1 MGKITIKVLERY
13 IVCCIFILHSVQ
25 CLANEKDAI
34 ATVKSF
40 AQILSEYNISKDLGV
55 CGPKFEQIFDGN
67 VKCRVEDDLMQWMV
81 EKNPMLP
88 QSDGTYILDTYLNEI
103 TKNIDDGISIS
114 IENIVYDASA
124 KNNVIGG
131 TADCVKYDVCVRN
144 GYSINA
150 RYSNLA
156 FVRNGHITGIYQY
169 LGARNY
175 DRAIKMLLPTVNS
188 LDEIYGHQRIDLLKA
203 KDAFQI
209 FRNIAANSYG
219 AIATESMGFV
229 VAMELAGI
237 GGGELCKEA
246 FKRDLANYFCMHTT
260 CPKIEKVSKG
270 DWQITG
276 LQNYGS
282 FTGSGENTENMK
294 FYKNHPYLNG
304 KGSTYF
310 HFISPFY
317 RSMGITEVP
326 FVVKKGKLFG
336 FMSQKG
342 EQTTPCQYSF
352 AYPFDQR
359 YKIAIVQNTNGK
371 WGGIDTQGNTV
382 IPFEYD
388 VANDVFV
395 NGKNAV
401 IKDRCLVFIDTKG
414 NKLRQLS
421 GYIYLI
427 PKLAENQIIAYNA
440 IDKQYDAFDFNG
452 NLICKDCFPEEYT
465 KIGQRPDIKSWP
477 KNKYIYLWYYYFRF
491 NGHNYDVQDDVNN
504 ADEVLKLRIDRRYEK
519 KKQ

>member
-1 MGKITIKVLERY
+1 MNAKFYNVVFIVLFSFSS
-13 IVCCIFILHSVQ
+13 ISSHADNLQ
-25 CLANEKDAI
+25 AI
-34 ATVKSF
+34 AALKQFSE
-40 AQILSEYNISKDLGV
+40 ILSDYNVSRDLGE
-55 CGPKFEQIFDGN
+55 CGPKFEQIFGGN
-67 VKCRVEDDLMQWMV
+67 IKCRVEDDLMRWMV

-114 IENIVYDASA
+114 IENIAYDASA

-131 TADCVKYDVCVRN
+131 TADCVKYDVCIRS
-144 GYSINA
+144 GYSINT

-169 LGARNY
+169 SGARNY
-175 DRAIKMLLPTVNS
+175 DRAVKMLLPGVKS
-188 LDEIYGHQRIDLLKA
+188 MDEIYAHQRVDLLKA

-209 FRNIAANSYG
+209 FRSIAANSYG
-219 AIATESMGFV
+219 AIATESMSFV

-246 FKRDLANYFCMHTT
+246 LRRDLANYFCMHTT

-270 DWQITG
+270 YWQITG
-276 LQNYGS
+276 LQNYGI

-294 FYKNHPYLNG
+294 FYKNHPYING

-317 RSMGITEVP
+317 RSMGITEIP

-342 EQTTPCQYSF
+342 EQTIPCQYSF

-359 YKIAIVQNTNGK
+359 YKIAIVQKTNGK

-401 IKDRCLVFIDTKG
+401 IKDRSLVFIDTKG

-465 KIGQRPDIKSWP
+465 KVGHVNIKSWP
-477 KNKYIYLWYYYFRF
+477 KNKYIYLWYYNFRF

-504 ADEVLKLRIDRRYEK
+504 TDEVLKLRIDRRYEE

>member
-1 MGKITIKVLERY
+1 MNAKFYNVVFIVLFSFSS
-13 IVCCIFILHSVQ
+13 ISSHADNLQ
-25 CLANEKDAI
+25 AI
-34 ATVKSF
+34 AALKQFSE
-40 AQILSEYNISKDLGV
+40 ILSDYNVSRDLGE
-55 CGPKFEQIFDGN
+55 CGPKFEQIFGGN
-67 VKCRVEDDLMQWMV
+67 IKCRVEDDLMRWMV

-114 IENIVYDASA
+114 IENIAYDASA

-131 TADCVKYDVCVRN
+131 TADCVKYDVCIRS
-144 GYSINA
+144 GYSINT

-169 LGARNY
+169 SGARNY
-175 DRAIKMLLPTVNS
+175 DRAVKMLLPGVKS
-188 LDEIYGHQRIDLLKA
+188 MDEIYAHQRVDLLKA

-209 FRNIAANSYG
+209 FRSIAANSYG
-219 AIATESMGFV
+219 AIATESMSFV

-246 FKRDLANYFCMHTT
+246 LRRDLANYFCMHTT

-270 DWQITG
+270 YWQITA
-276 LQNYGS
+276 LQNYGN

-294 FYKNHPYLNG
+294 FYKNHPYING

-317 RSMGITEVP
+317 RSMGITEIP

-342 EQTTPCQYSF
+342 EQTIPCQYSF

-359 YKIAIVQNTNGK
+359 YKIAIVQKTNGK

-401 IKDRCLVFIDTKG
+401 IKDRSLVFIDTKG

-465 KIGQRPDIKSWP
+465 KVGHVNIKSWP
-477 KNKYIYLWYYYFRF
+477 KNKYIYLWYYNFRF

-504 ADEVLKLRIDRRYEK
+504 TDEVLKLRIDRRYEE

>member
-1 MGKITIKVLERY
+1 MNAKFYNVVFIVLFSFSS
-13 IVCCIFILHSVQ
+13 ISSHADNLQ
-25 CLANEKDAI
+25 AI
-34 ATVKSF
+34 AALKQFSE
-40 AQILSEYNISKDLGV
+40 ILSDYNVSRDLGE
-55 CGPKFEQIFDGN
+55 CGPKFEQIFGGN
-67 VKCRVEDDLMQWMV
+67 IKCRVEDDLMRWMV

-114 IENIVYDASA
+114 IENIAYDASA

-131 TADCVKYDVCVRN
+131 TADCVKYDVCIRS
-144 GYSINA
+144 GYSINT

-169 LGARNY
+169 SGARNY
-175 DRAIKMLLPTVNS
+175 DRAVKMLLPGVKS
-188 LDEIYGHQRIDLLKA
+188 MDEIYAHQRVDLLKA

-209 FRNIAANSYG
+209 FRGIAANSYG
-219 AIATESMGFV
+219 AIATESMSFV

-246 FKRDLANYFCMHTT
+246 LRRDLANYFCMHTT

-270 DWQITG
+270 YWQITG
-276 LQNYGS
+276 LQNYGN
-282 FTGSGENTENMK
+282 FTGSGENTENIK
-294 FYKNHPYLNG
+294 FYKNHPYING

-359 YKIAIVQNTNGK
+359 YKIAIVQKTNGK

-401 IKDRCLVFIDTKG
+401 IKDRSLVFIDTKG

-465 KIGQRPDIKSWP
+465 KVGHVNIESWP
-477 KNKYIYLWYYYFRF
+477 KNKYKYLWYYNFRF

-504 ADEVLKLRIDRRYEK
+504 TDEVLKLRIDRRYEE

>member
-1 MGKITIKVLERY
+1 MNAKFYNVVFIVLFSFSS
-13 IVCCIFILHSVQ
+13 ISSHADNLQ
-25 CLANEKDAI
+25 AI
-34 ATVKSF
+34 AALKQFSE
-40 AQILSEYNISKDLGV
+40 ILSDYNVSRDLGE
-55 CGPKFEQIFDGN
+55 CGPKFEQIFGGN
-67 VKCRVEDDLMQWMV
+67 IKCRVEDDLMRWMV

-88 QSDGTYILDTYLNEI
+88 QSDGTYILETYLNEI

-114 IENIVYDASA
+114 IENIAYDASA

-131 TADCVKYDVCVRN
+131 TADCVKYDVCIRS
-144 GYSINA
+144 GYSINT

-169 LGARNY
+169 SGARNY
-175 DRAIKMLLPTVNS
+175 DRAVKMLLPGVNNM
-188 LDEIYGHQRIDLLKA
+188 DDIYGHQSINLAKA

-209 FRNIAANSYG
+209 FRSVAADSYG
-219 AIATESMGFV
+219 AIAKESMSFV

-237 GGGELCKEA
+237 GCDGLCKKA
-246 FKRDLANYFCMHTT
+246 LKRDLSNYFCMHTT
-260 CPKIEKVSKG
+260 CPKIEKLHKG
-270 DWQITG
+270 EWQITG
-276 LQNYGS
+276 LQNYGN
-282 FTGSGENTENMK
+282 FIGYGETTENFK
-294 FYKNHPYLNG
+294 FYKNHPYING
-304 KGSTYF
+304 KGSAYF
-310 HFISPFY
+310 HFIFSFY
-317 RSMGITEVP
+317 RSMAATEVP

-342 EQTTPCQYSF
+342 EQTIPCQYSF

-359 YKIAIVQNTNGK
+359 YKIAIVQKTNGK
-371 WGGIDTQGNTV
+371 WGGIDTQGNTI

-401 IKDRCLVFIDTKG
+401 IKDRSLVFIDTKG

-465 KIGQRPDIKSWP
+465 KVGHVNIKSWP
-477 KNKYIYLWYYYFRF
+477 KNKYEYLWYYNFRF
-491 NGHNYDVQDDVNN
+491 NGHNYDVLDDVNN
-504 ADEVLKLRIDRRYEK
+504 TDEVLKLRIDRRYEE

>member
-1 MGKITIKVLERY
+1 MNAKFYNVVFIVLFSFSS
-13 IVCCIFILHSVQ
+13 ISSHADNLQ
-25 CLANEKDAI
+25 AI
-34 ATVKSF
+34 AALKQFSE
-40 AQILSEYNISKDLGV
+40 ILSDYNVSRDLGE
-55 CGPKFEQIFDGN
+55 CGPKFEQIFGGN
-67 VKCRVEDDLMQWMV
+67 IKCRVEDDLMRWMV

-88 QSDGTYILDTYLNEI
+88 QSDGTYILETYLNEI

-114 IENIVYDASA
+114 IENIAYDASA

-131 TADCVKYDVCVRN
+131 TADCVKYNVCIRN
-144 GYSINA
+144 GYSINT

-169 LGARNY
+169 SGARNY
-175 DRAIKMLLPTVNS
+175 DRAVKMLLPGVKS
-188 LDEIYGHQRIDLLKA
+188 MDEIYAHQRVDLLKA

-209 FRNIAANSYG
+209 FRSIAANSYG
-219 AIATESMGFV
+219 AIATESMSFV

-246 FKRDLANYFCMHTT
+246 LRRDLANYFCMHTT

-270 DWQITG
+270 YWQITG
-276 LQNYGS
+276 LQNYGN

-294 FYKNHPYLNG
+294 FYKNHPYING

-317 RSMGITEVP
+317 RSMGITEIP

-342 EQTTPCQYSF
+342 EQTIPCQYSF

-359 YKIAIVQNTNGK
+359 YKIAIVQKTNGK

-401 IKDRCLVFIDTKG
+401 IKDRSLVFIDTKG

-465 KIGQRPDIKSWP
+465 KVGHVNIKSWP
-477 KNKYIYLWYYYFRF
+477 KNKYIYLWYYNFRF

-504 ADEVLKLRIDRRYEK
+504 TDEVLKLRIDRRYEE

>member
-1 MGKITIKVLERY
+1 MNAKFYNVVFIVLFSFSS
-13 IVCCIFILHSVQ
+13 ISSHADNLQ
-25 CLANEKDAI
+25 AI
-34 ATVKSF
+34 AALKQFSE
-40 AQILSEYNISKDLGV
+40 ILSDYNVSRDLGE
-55 CGPKFEQIFDGN
+55 CGPKFEQIFGGN
-67 VKCRVEDDLMQWMV
+67 IKCRVEDDLMRWMV

-114 IENIVYDASA
+114 IENIAYDASA

-131 TADCVKYDVCVRN
+131 TADCVKYDVCIRS
-144 GYSINA
+144 GYSINT

-169 LGARNY
+169 SGARNY
-175 DRAIKMLLPTVNS
+175 DRAVKMLLPGVKS
-188 LDEIYGHQRIDLLKA
+188 MDEIYAHQRVDLLKA

-209 FRNIAANSYG
+209 FRSIAANSYG
-219 AIATESMGFV
+219 AIATESMSFV

-246 FKRDLANYFCMHTT
+246 LRRDLANYFCMHTT

-270 DWQITG
+270 YWQITG
-276 LQNYGS
+276 LQNYGNY
-282 FTGSGENTENMK
+282 TGSGENTENMK
-294 FYKNHPYLNG
+294 FYKNHPYING

-317 RSMGITEVP
+317 RSMGITEIP

-342 EQTTPCQYSF
+342 EQTIPCQYSF

-359 YKIAIVQNTNGK
+359 YKIAIVQKTNGK

-401 IKDRCLVFIDTKG
+401 IKDRSLVFIDTKG

-465 KIGQRPDIKSWP
+465 KVGHVNIKSWP
-477 KNKYIYLWYYYFRF
+477 KNKYIYLWYYNFRF

-504 ADEVLKLRIDRRYEK
+504 TDEVLKLRIDRRYEE

>member
-1 MGKITIKVLERY
+1 MNAKFYNVVFIVLFSFSS
-13 IVCCIFILHSVQ
+13 ISSHADNLQ
-25 CLANEKDAI
+25 AI
-34 ATVKSF
+34 AALKQFSE
-40 AQILSEYNISKDLGV
+40 ILSDYNVSRDLGE
-55 CGPKFEQIFDGN
+55 CGPKFEQIFGGN
-67 VKCRVEDDLMQWMV
+67 IKCRVEDDLMRWMV

-114 IENIVYDASA
+114 IENIAYDASA

-131 TADCVKYDVCVRN
+131 TADCVKYDVCIRS
-144 GYSINA
+144 GYSINT

-169 LGARNY
+169 SGARNY
-175 DRAIKMLLPTVNS
+175 DRAVKMLLPGVKS
-188 LDEIYGHQRIDLLKA
+188 MDEIYAHQRVDLLKA

-209 FRNIAANSYG
+209 FRSIAANSYG
-219 AIATESMGFV
+219 AIATESMSFV

-246 FKRDLANYFCMHTT
+246 LRRDLANYFCMHTT

-270 DWQITG
+270 YWQITG
-276 LQNYGS
+276 LQNYGN

-294 FYKNHPYLNG
+294 FYKNHPYING

-317 RSMGITEVP
+317 RSMGITEIP

-342 EQTTPCQYSF
+342 EQTIPCQYSF

-359 YKIAIVQNTNGK
+359 YKIAIVQKTNGK

-401 IKDRCLVFIDTKG
+401 IKDRSLVFIDTKG

-465 KIGQRPDIKSWP
+465 KVGHVNIKSWP
-477 KNKYIYLWYYYFRF
+477 KNKYIYLWYYNFRF

-504 ADEVLKLRIDRRYEK
+504 TGEVLKLRIDRRYEE

>member
-1 MGKITIKVLERY
+1 MNAKFYNVVFIVLFSFSS
-13 IVCCIFILHSVQ
+13 ISSHADNLQ
-25 CLANEKDAI
+25 AI
-34 ATVKSF
+34 AALKQFSE
-40 AQILSEYNISKDLGV
+40 ILSDYNVSRDLGE
-55 CGPKFEQIFDGN
+55 CGPKFEQIFGGN
-67 VKCRVEDDLMQWMV
+67 IKCRVEDDLMRWMV

-114 IENIVYDASA
+114 IENIAYDASA

-131 TADCVKYDVCVRN
+131 TADCVKYDVCIRS
-144 GYSINA
+144 GYSINT

-169 LGARNY
+169 SGARNY
-175 DRAIKMLLPTVNS
+175 DRAVKMLLPGVKS
-188 LDEIYGHQRIDLLKA
+188 MDEIYAHQRVDLLKA

-209 FRNIAANSYG
+209 FRSIAANSYG
-219 AIATESMGFV
+219 AIATESMSFV

-246 FKRDLANYFCMHTT
+246 LRRDLANYFCMHTT

-270 DWQITG
+270 YWQITG
-276 LQNYGS
+276 LQNYGN

-294 FYKNHPYLNG
+294 FYKNHPYING

-317 RSMGITEVP
+317 RSMGITEIP
-326 FVVKKGKLFG
+326 FLVKKGKLFG

-342 EQTTPCQYSF
+342 EQTIPCQYSF

-359 YKIAIVQNTNGK
+359 YKIAIVQKTNGK

-401 IKDRCLVFIDTKG
+401 IKDRSLVFIDTKG

-465 KIGQRPDIKSWP
+465 KVGHVNIKSWP
-477 KNKYIYLWYYYFRF
+477 KNKYIYLWYYNFRF

-504 ADEVLKLRIDRRYEK
+504 TDEVLKLRIDRRYEE

>member
-1 MGKITIKVLERY
+1 MNAKFYNVVFIVLFSFSS
-13 IVCCIFILHSVQ
+13 ISSHADNLQ
-25 CLANEKDAI
+25 AI
-34 ATVKSF
+34 AALKQFSE
-40 AQILSEYNISKDLGV
+40 ILSDYNVSRDLGE
-55 CGPKFEQIFDGN
+55 CGPKFEQIFGGN
-67 VKCRVEDDLMQWMV
+67 IKCRVEDDLMRWVV

-114 IENIVYDASA
+114 IENIAYDASA

-131 TADCVKYDVCVRN
+131 TADCVKYDVCIRS
-144 GYSINA
+144 GYSINT

-169 LGARNY
+169 SGARNY
-175 DRAIKMLLPTVNS
+175 DRAVKMLLPGVKS
-188 LDEIYGHQRIDLLKA
+188 MDEIYAHQRVDLLKA

-209 FRNIAANSYG
+209 FRSIAANSYG
-219 AIATESMGFV
+219 AIATESMSFV

-246 FKRDLANYFCMHTT
+246 LRRDLANYFCMHTT

-270 DWQITG
+270 YWQITG
-276 LQNYGS
+276 LQNYGN

-294 FYKNHPYLNG
+294 FYKNHPYING

-317 RSMGITEVP
+317 RSMGITEIP

-342 EQTTPCQYSF
+342 EQTIPCQYSF

-359 YKIAIVQNTNGK
+359 YKIAIVQKTNGK
-371 WGGIDTQGNTV
+371 WGCIDTQGNTV

-401 IKDRCLVFIDTKG
+401 IKDRSLVFIDTKG

-465 KIGQRPDIKSWP
+465 KVGHVNIKSWP
-477 KNKYIYLWYYYFRF
+477 KNKYIYLWYYNFRF

-504 ADEVLKLRIDRRYEK
+504 TDEVLKLRIDRRYEE

>member
-1 MGKITIKVLERY
+1 MNAKFYNVVFIVLFSFSS
-13 IVCCIFILHSVQ
+13 ISSHADNLQ
-25 CLANEKDAI
+25 AI
-34 ATVKSF
+34 AALKQFSE
-40 AQILSEYNISKDLGV
+40 ILSDYNVSRDLGE
-55 CGPKFEQIFDGN
+55 CGPKFEQIFGGN
-67 VKCRVEDDLMQWMV
+67 IKCRVEDDLMRWMV

-114 IENIVYDASA
+114 IENIAYDASA

-131 TADCVKYDVCVRN
+131 TADCVKYDVCIRS
-144 GYSINA
+144 GYSINT

-169 LGARNY
+169 SGARNY
-175 DRAIKMLLPTVNS
+175 DRAVKMLLPGVKS
-188 LDEIYGHQRIDLLKA
+188 MDEIYAHQRVDLLKA

-209 FRNIAANSYG
+209 FRSIAANSYG
-219 AIATESMGFV
+219 AIATESMSFV

-246 FKRDLANYFCMHTT
+246 LRRDLANYFCMHTT

-270 DWQITG
+270 YWQITG
-276 LQNYGS
+276 LQNYGNY
-282 FTGSGENTENMK
+282 TGSSENTENMK
-294 FYKNHPYLNG
+294 FYKNHPYING

-317 RSMGITEVP
+317 RSMGITEIP

-342 EQTTPCQYSF
+342 EQIIPCQYSF

-359 YKIAIVQNTNGK
+359 YKIAIVQKTNGK

-401 IKDRCLVFIDTKG
+401 IKDRSLVFIDTKG

-465 KIGQRPDIKSWP
+465 KVGHVNIKSWP
-477 KNKYIYLWYYYFRF
+477 KNKYIYLWYYNFRF

-504 ADEVLKLRIDRRYEK
+504 TDEVLKLRIDRRYEE

>member
-1 MGKITIKVLERY
+1 MNAKFYNVVFIVLFSFSS
-13 IVCCIFILHSVQ
+13 ISSHADNLQ
-25 CLANEKDAI
+25 AI
-34 ATVKSF
+34 AALKQFSE
-40 AQILSEYNISKDLGV
+40 ILSDYNVSRDLGE
-55 CGPKFEQIFDGN
+55 CGPKFEQIFGGN
-67 VKCRVEDDLMQWMV
+67 IKCRVEDDLMRWMV

-114 IENIVYDASA
+114 IENIAYDASA

-131 TADCVKYDVCVRN
+131 TADCVKYDVCIRS
-144 GYSINA
+144 GYSINT

-169 LGARNY
+169 SGARNY
-175 DRAIKMLLPTVNS
+175 DRAVKMLLPGVKS
-188 LDEIYGHQRIDLLKA
+188 MDEIYAHQRVDLLKA

-209 FRNIAANSYG
+209 FRSIAANSYG
-219 AIATESMGFV
+219 AIATESMSFV

-246 FKRDLANYFCMHTT
+246 LRRDLANYFCMHTT

-270 DWQITG
+270 YWQITG
-276 LQNYGS
+276 LQNYGN

-294 FYKNHPYLNG
+294 FYKNHPYING

-317 RSMGITEVP
+317 RSMGITEIP

-342 EQTTPCQYSF
+342 EQTIPCQYSF

-359 YKIAIVQNTNGK
+359 YKIAIVQKTNGK

-401 IKDRCLVFIDTKG
+401 IKDRSLVFIDTKG
-414 NKLRQLS
+414 YKLRQLS

-465 KIGQRPDIKSWP
+465 KVGHVNIKSWP
-477 KNKYIYLWYYYFRF
+477 KNKYIYLWYYNFRF

-504 ADEVLKLRIDRRYEK
+504 TDEVLKLRIDRRYEE

>member
-1 MGKITIKVLERY
+1 MNAKFYNVVFIVLFSFSS
-13 IVCCIFILHSVQ
+13 ISSHADNLQ
-25 CLANEKDAI
+25 AI
-34 ATVKSF
+34 AALKQFSE
-40 AQILSEYNISKDLGV
+40 ILSDYNVSRDLGE
-55 CGPKFEQIFDGN
+55 CGPKFEQIFGGN
-67 VKCRVEDDLMQWMV
+67 IKCRVEDDLMRWMV

-114 IENIVYDASA
+114 IENIAYDASA

-131 TADCVKYDVCVRN
+131 TADCVKYDVCIRS
-144 GYSINA
+144 GYSINT

-156 FVRNGHITGIYQY
+156 FVRNSHITGIYQY
-169 LGARNY
+169 SGARNY
-175 DRAIKMLLPTVNS
+175 DRAVKMLLPGVKS
-188 LDEIYGHQRIDLLKA
+188 MDEIYAHQRVDLLKA

-209 FRNIAANSYG
+209 FRSIAANSYG
-219 AIATESMGFV
+219 AIATESMSFV

-246 FKRDLANYFCMHTT
+246 LRRDLANYFCMHTT

-270 DWQITG
+270 YWQITG
-276 LQNYGS
+276 LQNYGN

-294 FYKNHPYLNG
+294 FYKNHPYING

-317 RSMGITEVP
+317 RSMGITEIP

-342 EQTTPCQYSF
+342 EQTIPCQYSF

-359 YKIAIVQNTNGK
+359 YKIAIVQKTNGK

-401 IKDRCLVFIDTKG
+401 IKDRSLVFIDTKG

-465 KIGQRPDIKSWP
+465 KVGHVNIKSWP
-477 KNKYIYLWYYYFRF
+477 KNKYIYLWYYNFRF

-504 ADEVLKLRIDRRYEK
+504 TDEVLKLRIDRRYEE

>member
-1 MGKITIKVLERY
+1 MNAKFYNVVFIVLFSFSS
-13 IVCCIFILHSVQ
+13 ISSHADNLQ
-25 CLANEKDAI
+25 AI
-34 ATVKSF
+34 AALKQFSE
-40 AQILSEYNISKDLGV
+40 ILSDYNVSRDLGE
-55 CGPKFEQIFDGN
+55 CGPKFEQIFGGN
-67 VKCRVEDDLMQWMV
+67 IKCRVEDDLMRWMV

-88 QSDGTYILDTYLNEI
+88 QSDGSYILDTYLNEI

-114 IENIVYDASA
+114 IENIAYDASA

-131 TADCVKYDVCVRN
+131 TADCVKYDVCIRS
-144 GYSINA
+144 GYSINT

-169 LGARNY
+169 SGARNY
-175 DRAIKMLLPTVNS
+175 DRAVKMLLPGVKS
-188 LDEIYGHQRIDLLKA
+188 MDEIYAHQRVDLLKA

-209 FRNIAANSYG
+209 FRSIAANSYG
-219 AIATESMGFV
+219 AIATESMSFV

-246 FKRDLANYFCMHTT
+246 LRRDLANYFCMHTT

-270 DWQITG
+270 YWQITG
-276 LQNYGS
+276 LQNYGNY
-282 FTGSGENTENMK
+282 TGSGENTENMK
-294 FYKNHPYLNG
+294 FYKNHPYING

-317 RSMGITEVP
+317 RSMGITEIP

-342 EQTTPCQYSF
+342 EQTIPCQYSF

-359 YKIAIVQNTNGK
+359 YKIAIVQKTNGK

-388 VANDVFV
+388 FANDVFV

-401 IKDRCLVFIDTKG
+401 IKDRSLVFIDTKG

-452 NLICKDCFPEEYT
+452 ILICKDCFPEEYT
-465 KIGQRPDIKSWP
+465 KVGHVNIKSWP
-477 KNKYIYLWYYYFRF
+477 KNKYIYLWYYNFRF

-504 ADEVLKLRIDRRYEK
+504 TDEVLKLRIDRRYEE

>member
-1 MGKITIKVLERY
+1 MNAKFYNVVFIVLFSFSS
-13 IVCCIFILHSVQ
+13 ISSHADNLQ
-25 CLANEKDAI
+25 AI
-34 ATVKSF
+34 AALKQFSE
-40 AQILSEYNISKDLGV
+40 ILSDYNVSRDLGE
-55 CGPKFEQIFDGN
+55 CGPKFEQIFGGN
-67 VKCRVEDDLMQWMV
+67 IKCRVEDDLMRWMV

-114 IENIVYDASA
+114 IENIAYDASA

-131 TADCVKYDVCVRN
+131 TADCVKYDVCIRS
-144 GYSINA
+144 GYSINT

-169 LGARNY
+169 SGARNY
-175 DRAIKMLLPTVNS
+175 DRAVKMLLPGVKS
-188 LDEIYGHQRIDLLKA
+188 MDEIYAHQRVDLLKA

-209 FRNIAANSYG
+209 FRSIAANSYG
-219 AIATESMGFV
+219 AIATESMSFV

-246 FKRDLANYFCMHTT
+246 LRRDLANYFCMHTT

-270 DWQITG
+270 YWQITG
-276 LQNYGS
+276 LQNYGNY
-282 FTGSGENTENMK
+282 TGSGENTENMK
-294 FYKNHPYLNG
+294 FYKNHPYING

-317 RSMGITEVP
+317 RSMGITEIP

-342 EQTTPCQYSF
+342 EQIIPCQYSF

-359 YKIAIVQNTNGK
+359 YKIAIVQKTNGK

-401 IKDRCLVFIDTKG
+401 IKDRSLVFIDTKG

-452 NLICKDCFPEEYT
+452 ILICKDCFPEEYT
-465 KIGQRPDIKSWP
+465 KVGHVNIKSWP
-477 KNKYIYLWYYYFRF
+477 KNKYIYLWYYNFRF

-504 ADEVLKLRIDRRYEK
+504 TDEVLKLRIDRRYEE

>member
-1 MGKITIKVLERY
+1 MNATFYDVVFIVLFSFSS
-13 IVCCIFILHSVQ
+13 ISSHADNLQ
-25 CLANEKDAI
+25 AI
-34 ATVKSF
+34 AVLKQFSE
-40 AQILSEYNISKDLGV
+40 ILSDYNVSRDLGE
-55 CGPKFEQIFDGN
+55 CGPKFEQIFGGN
-67 VKCRVEDDLMQWMV
+67 IKCRVEDDLMRWMV

-114 IENIVYDASA
+114 IENIAYDASA
-124 KNNVIGG
+124 KNNVIDG
-131 TADCVKYDVCVRN
+131 TADCVKYDVCIRN
-144 GYSINA
+144 GYSINT

-169 LGARNY
+169 SGARNY
-175 DRAIKMLLPTVNS
+175 DRAVKMFLPEVNNM
-188 LDEIYGHQRIDLLKA
+188 DEIYGHQRVNLAKA
-203 KDAFQI
+203 EDAFQI
-209 FRNIAANSYG
+209 FRGIAANSYG
-219 AIATESMGFV
+219 AIAEESMSFV

-237 GGGELCKEA
+237 AGKELCKDA
-246 FKRDLANYFCMHTT
+246 LKRDLANYFCMHTT
-260 CPKIEKVSKG
+260 CPKIEKLCKG
-270 DWQITG
+270 YWQITG
-276 LQNYGS
+276 LQDYGN
-282 FTGSGENTENMK
+282 FTGSGETTENWK
-294 FYKNHPYLNG
+294 FYKDHPYVNG
-304 KGSTYF
+304 KGSAYF
-310 HFISPFY
+310 HRILSFY
-317 RSMGITEVP
+317 RAMATTEIP
-326 FVVKKGKLFG
+326 FVVKKGKRFG
-336 FMSQKG
+336 FMSQNG
-342 EQTTPCQYSF
+342 EQTIPYQYSF

-427 PKLAENQIIAYNA
+427 PKLAENQIIAYNE

-452 NLICKDCFPEEYT
+452 NLICKDCFPEEYS
-465 KIGQRPDIKSWP
+465 KIGQLQDNESWP

-491 NGHNYDVQDDVNN
+491 NAFNYDVLDDVNN

-519 KKQ
+519 KKK

>member
-1 MGKITIKVLERY
+1 MGKIIIKVLGRY
-13 IVCCIFILHSVQ
+13 VVCCIFILHSVQ

-67 VKCRVEDDLMQWMV
+67 VKCRVEDDLMRWMV

-88 QSDGTYILDTYLNEI
+88 QSDGTYILETYLNEI

-114 IENIVYDASA
+114 IENIAYDASA

-131 TADCVKYDVCVRN
+131 TADCVKYNVCIRN
-144 GYSINA
+144 GYSINT

-169 LGARNY
+169 SGARNY
-175 DRAIKMLLPTVNS
+175 DRAVKMLLPGVNNM
-188 LDEIYGHQRIDLLKA
+188 DEIYGHQSINLAKA

-209 FRNIAANSYG
+209 FRSVAADSYG
-219 AIATESMGFV
+219 SIAKESMSFV

-237 GGGELCKEA
+237 GCDDLCKKA
-246 FKRDLANYFCMHTT
+246 LKRDLANYFCMHTT
-260 CPKIEKVSKG
+260 CPKIEKLYKG
-270 DWQITG
+270 KWQITG
-276 LQNYGS
+276 LQDYGN
-282 FTGSGENTENMK
+282 FTGSGEETENWQ
-294 FYKNHPYLNG
+294 FYKDHPYVKG
-304 KGSTYF
+304 KGGAYF
-310 HFISPFY
+310 HFIFSFY
-317 RSMGITEVP
+317 RSMAATEVP

-342 EQTTPCQYSF
+342 EQTIPCQYSF

-359 YKIAIVQNTNGK
+359 YKIAIVQKTNGK
-371 WGGIDTQGNTV
+371 WGGIDTQGHTV

-395 NGKNAV
+395 DGKNAV
-401 IKDRCLVFIDTKG
+401 IKDRHLVFIDTKG

-465 KIGQRPDIKSWP
+465 EHLDSKSWP
-477 KNKYIYLWYYYFRF
+477 KDKYIYLWYYDFRF
-491 NGHNYDVQDDVNN
+491 NRINYHAQDNVNN
-504 ADEVLKLRIDRRYEK
+504 TAEVLKLSFDRRYEK

>member
-1 MGKITIKVLERY
+1 MNAKFYNVVFIVLFSFSS
-13 IVCCIFILHSVQ
+13 ISSHADNLQ
-25 CLANEKDAI
+25 AI
-34 ATVKSF
+34 AALKQFSE
-40 AQILSEYNISKDLGV
+40 ILSDYNVSRDLGE
-55 CGPKFEQIFDGN
+55 CGPKFEQIFGGN
-67 VKCRVEDDLMQWMV
+67 IKCRVEDDLMRWMV

-114 IENIVYDASA
+114 IENIAYDASA

-131 TADCVKYDVCVRN
+131 TADCVKYDVCIRS

-169 LGARNY
+169 SGARNY
-175 DRAIKMLLPTVNS
+175 DRAVKMLLPGVKS
-188 LDEIYGHQRIDLLKA
+188 MDEIYAHQRVDLLKA

-209 FRNIAANSYG
+209 FRSIAANSYG
-219 AIATESMGFV
+219 AIATESMSFV

-246 FKRDLANYFCMHTT
+246 LRRDLANYFCMHTT

-270 DWQITG
+270 YWQITG
-276 LQNYGS
+276 LQNYGN

-294 FYKNHPYLNG
+294 FYKNHPYING

-317 RSMGITEVP
+317 RSMGITEIP

-342 EQTTPCQYSF
+342 EQTIPCQYSF

-359 YKIAIVQNTNGK
+359 YKIAIVQKTNGK

-401 IKDRCLVFIDTKG
+401 IKDRSLVFIDTKG

-465 KIGQRPDIKSWP
+465 KVGHVNIKSWP
-477 KNKYIYLWYYYFRF
+477 KNKYIYLWYYNFRF

-504 ADEVLKLRIDRRYEK
+504 TDEVLKLRIDRRYEE

>member
-1 MGKITIKVLERY
+1 MNAKFYNVVFIVLFSFSS
-13 IVCCIFILHSVQ
+13 ISSHADNLQ
-25 CLANEKDAI
+25 AI
-34 ATVKSF
+34 AALKQFSE
-40 AQILSEYNISKDLGV
+40 ILSDYNVSRDLGE
-55 CGPKFEQIFDGN
+55 CGPKFEQIFGGN
-67 VKCRVEDDLMQWMV
+67 IKCRVEDDLMRWMV

-114 IENIVYDASA
+114 IENIAYDASA

-131 TADCVKYDVCVRN
+131 TADCVKYDVCIRS
-144 GYSINA
+144 GYSINT

-169 LGARNY
+169 SGARNY
-175 DRAIKMLLPTVNS
+175 DRAVKMLLPGVKS
-188 LDEIYGHQRIDLLKA
+188 MDEIYAHQRVDLLKA

-209 FRNIAANSYG
+209 FRSIAANSYG
-219 AIATESMGFV
+219 AIATESMSFV

-246 FKRDLANYFCMHTT
+246 LRRDLANYFCMHTT

-270 DWQITG
+270 YWQITG
-276 LQNYGS
+276 LQNYGN

-294 FYKNHPYLNG
+294 FYKNHPYING

-317 RSMGITEVP
+317 RSMGITEIP

-342 EQTTPCQYSF
+342 EQTIPCQYSF

-359 YKIAIVQNTNGK
+359 YKIAIVQKTNEK

-401 IKDRCLVFIDTKG
+401 IKDRSLVFIDTKG

-465 KIGQRPDIKSWP
+465 KVGHVNIKSWP
-477 KNKYIYLWYYYFRF
+477 KNKYIYLWYYNFRF

-504 ADEVLKLRIDRRYEK
+504 TDEVLKLRIDRRYEE

>member
-1 MGKITIKVLERY
+1 MNAKFYNVVFIVLFSFSS
-13 IVCCIFILHSVQ
+13 ISSHADNLQ
-25 CLANEKDAI
+25 AI
-34 ATVKSF
+34 AALKQFSE
-40 AQILSEYNISKDLGV
+40 ILSDYNVSRDLGE
-55 CGPKFEQIFDGN
+55 CGPKIEQIFGGN
-67 VKCRVEDDLMQWMV
+67 IKCRVEDDLMRWMV

-88 QSDGTYILDTYLNEI
+88 QSDGTYILETYLNEI

-114 IENIVYDASA
+114 IENIAYDASA

-131 TADCVKYDVCVRN
+131 TADCVKYDVCIRN
-144 GYSINA
+144 GYSINT

-169 LGARNY
+169 SGARNY
-175 DRAIKMLLPTVNS
+175 DRAVKMLLPGVKS
-188 LDEIYGHQRIDLLKA
+188 MDEIYAHQRVDLLKA

-209 FRNIAANSYG
+209 FRSIAANSYG
-219 AIATESMGFV
+219 AIATESMSFV

-246 FKRDLANYFCMHTT
+246 LRRDLANYFCMHTT

-270 DWQITG
+270 YWQITG
-276 LQNYGS
+276 LQNYGN

-294 FYKNHPYLNG
+294 FYKNHPYING

-317 RSMGITEVP
+317 RSMGITEIP

-342 EQTTPCQYSF
+342 EQTIPCQYSF

-359 YKIAIVQNTNGK
+359 YKIAIVQKTNGK

-401 IKDRCLVFIDTKG
+401 IKDRSLVFIDTKG

-465 KIGQRPDIKSWP
+465 KVGHVNIKSWP
-477 KNKYIYLWYYYFRF
+477 KNKYEYLWYYNFRF
-491 NGHNYDVQDDVNN
+491 NGHNYDVLDDVNN
-504 ADEVLKLRIDRRYEK
+504 TDEVLKLRIDRRYEE

>member
-1 MGKITIKVLERY
+1 MNAKFYNVVFIVLFSFSS
-13 IVCCIFILHSVQ
+13 ISSHADNLQ
-25 CLANEKDAI
+25 AI
-34 ATVKSF
+34 AALKQFSE
-40 AQILSEYNISKDLGV
+40 ILSDYNVSRDLGE
-55 CGPKFEQIFDGN
+55 CGPKFEQIFGGN
-67 VKCRVEDDLMQWMV
+67 IKCRVEDDLMRWMV

-114 IENIVYDASA
+114 IENIAYDASA

-131 TADCVKYDVCVRN
+131 TADCVKYDVCIRS
-144 GYSINA
+144 GYSINT

-169 LGARNY
+169 SGARNY
-175 DRAIKMLLPTVNS
+175 DRAVKMLLPGVKS
-188 LDEIYGHQRIDLLKA
+188 MDEIYAHQRVDLLKA

-209 FRNIAANSYG
+209 FRSIAANSYG
-219 AIATESMGFV
+219 AIATESMSFV

-246 FKRDLANYFCMHTT
+246 LRRDLANYFCMHTT

-270 DWQITG
+270 YWQITG
-276 LQNYGS
+276 LQNYGNY
-282 FTGSGENTENMK
+282 TGSGENTENMK
-294 FYKNHPYLNG
+294 FYKNHPYING

-317 RSMGITEVP
+317 RSMGIIEIP

-342 EQTTPCQYSF
+342 EQIIPCQYSF

-359 YKIAIVQNTNGK
+359 YKIAIVQKTNGK

-401 IKDRCLVFIDTKG
+401 IKDRSLVFIDTKG

-465 KIGQRPDIKSWP
+465 KVGHVNIKSWP
-477 KNKYIYLWYYYFRF
+477 KNKYIYLWYYNFRF

-504 ADEVLKLRIDRRYEK
+504 TDELLKLRIDRRYEE

>member
-1 MGKITIKVLERY
+1 MNAKFYNVVFIVLFSFSS
-13 IVCCIFILHSVQ
+13 ISSHADNLQ
-25 CLANEKDAI
+25 AI
-34 ATVKSF
+34 AALKQFSE
-40 AQILSEYNISKDLGV
+40 ILSDYNVSRDLGE
-55 CGPKFEQIFDGN
+55 CGPKFEQIFGGN
-67 VKCRVEDDLMQWMV
+67 IKCRVEDDLMRWMV

-114 IENIVYDASA
+114 IENIAYDASA

-131 TADCVKYDVCVRN
+131 TADCVKYDVCIRS
-144 GYSINA
+144 GYSINT
-150 RYSNLA
+150 RYSSLA

-169 LGARNY
+169 SGARNY
-175 DRAIKMLLPTVNS
+175 DRAVKMLLPGVNNM
-188 LDEIYGHQRIDLLKA
+188 DEIYGHQSINLAKA

-209 FRNIAANSYG
+209 FRSVAADSYG
-219 AIATESMGFV
+219 SIAKESMSFV

-237 GGGELCKEA
+237 GCDDLCKKA
-246 FKRDLANYFCMHTT
+246 LKRDLANYFCMHTT
-260 CPKIEKVSKG
+260 CPKIEKLHKG
-270 DWQITG
+270 EWQITG
-276 LQNYGS
+276 LQNYGN
-282 FTGSGENTENMK
+282 FIGYGETTENFK
-294 FYKNHPYLNG
+294 FYKNHPYINGNG
-304 KGSTYF
+304 KGSAYF
-310 HFISPFY
+310 HFIFSFY
-317 RSMGITEVP
+317 RSMAATEVP

-342 EQTTPCQYSF
+342 EQTIPCQYSF

-359 YKIAIVQNTNGK
+359 YKIAIVQKANGK

-395 NGKNAV
+395 DGKNAV

-465 KIGQRPDIKSWP
+465 KVGHVNIKSWP
-477 KNKYIYLWYYYFRF
+477 KNKYIYLWYYNFRF

-504 ADEVLKLRIDRRYEK
+504 TDEVLKLRIDRRYEE

>member
-1 MGKITIKVLERY
+1 MNAKFYNVVFIVLFSFSS
-13 IVCCIFILHSVQ
+13 ISSHADNLQ
-25 CLANEKDAI
+25 AI
-34 ATVKSF
+34 AALKQFSE
-40 AQILSEYNISKDLGV
+40 ILSDYNVSRDLGE
-55 CGPKFEQIFDGN
+55 CGPKFEQIFGGN
-67 VKCRVEDDLMQWMV
+67 IKCRVEDDLMRWMV

-88 QSDGTYILDTYLNEI
+88 QSDGTYILETYLNEI

-114 IENIVYDASA
+114 IENIAYDASA

-131 TADCVKYDVCVRN
+131 TADCVKYDVCIRS
-144 GYSINA
+144 GYSINT

-169 LGARNY
+169 SGARNY
-175 DRAIKMLLPTVNS
+175 DRAVKMLLPGVKS
-188 LDEIYGHQRIDLLKA
+188 MDEVYAHQRVDLLKA

-209 FRNIAANSYG
+209 FRSIAANSYG
-219 AIATESMGFV
+219 AIATESMSFV

-246 FKRDLANYFCMHTT
+246 LRRDLANYFCMHTT

-270 DWQITG
+270 YWQITG
-276 LQNYGS
+276 LQNYGN

-294 FYKNHPYLNG
+294 FYKNHPYING

-317 RSMGITEVP
+317 RSMGITEIP

-342 EQTTPCQYSF
+342 EQTIPCQYSF

-359 YKIAIVQNTNGK
+359 YKIAIVQKTNGK

-401 IKDRCLVFIDTKG
+401 IKDRSLVFIDTKG

-465 KIGQRPDIKSWP
+465 KVGHVNIKSWP
-477 KNKYIYLWYYYFRF
+477 KNKYIYLWYYNFRF

-504 ADEVLKLRIDRRYEK
+504 TDEVLKLRIDRRYEE

>member
-1 MGKITIKVLERY
+1 MNAKFYNVVFIVLFSFSS
-13 IVCCIFILHSVQ
+13 ISSHADNLQ
-25 CLANEKDAI
+25 AI
-34 ATVKSF
+34 AALKQFSE
-40 AQILSEYNISKDLGV
+40 ILSDYNVSRDLGE
-55 CGPKFEQIFDGN
+55 CGPKFEQIFGGN
-67 VKCRVEDDLMQWMV
+67 IKCRVEDDLMRWMV

-114 IENIVYDASA
+114 IENIAYDASA

-131 TADCVKYDVCVRN
+131 TADCVKYDVCIRS
-144 GYSINA
+144 GYSINT

-169 LGARNY
+169 SGARNY
-175 DRAIKMLLPTVNS
+175 DRAVKMLLPGVKS
-188 LDEIYGHQRIDLLKA
+188 MDEIYAHQRVDLLKA

-209 FRNIAANSYG
+209 FRSIAANSYG
-219 AIATESMGFV
+219 AIATESMSFV

-246 FKRDLANYFCMHTT
+246 LRRDLANYFCMHTT

-270 DWQITG
+270 YWQITG
-276 LQNYGS
+276 LQNYGN

-294 FYKNHPYLNG
+294 FYKNHPYING

-317 RSMGITEVP
+317 RSMGITEIP

-342 EQTTPCQYSF
+342 EQTIPCQYSF

-359 YKIAIVQNTNGK
+359 YKIAIVQKTNGK
-371 WGGIDTQGNTV
+371 WGCIDTQGNTV

-401 IKDRCLVFIDTKG
+401 IKDRSLVFIDTKG

-465 KIGQRPDIKSWP
+465 KVGHVNIKSWP
-477 KNKYIYLWYYYFRF
+477 KNKYIYLWYYNFRF

-504 ADEVLKLRIDRRYEK
+504 TDEVLKLRIDRRYEE

>member
-1 MGKITIKVLERY
+1 MNAKFYNVVFIVLFSFSS
-13 IVCCIFILHSVQ
+13 ISSHADNLQ
-25 CLANEKDAI
+25 AI
-34 ATVKSF
+34 AALKQFSE
-40 AQILSEYNISKDLGV
+40 ILSDYNVSRDLGE
-55 CGPKFEQIFDGN
+55 CGPKFEQIFGGN
-67 VKCRVEDDLMQWMV
+67 IKCRVEDDLMRWMV

-114 IENIVYDASA
+114 IENIAYDASA

-131 TADCVKYDVCVRN
+131 TADCVKYDVCIRS
-144 GYSINA
+144 GYSINT

-169 LGARNY
+169 SGARNY
-175 DRAIKMLLPTVNS
+175 DRAVKMLLPGVKS
-188 LDEIYGHQRIDLLKA
+188 MDEIYAHQRVDLLKA

-209 FRNIAANSYG
+209 FRSIAANSYG
-219 AIATESMGFV
+219 AIATESMSFV

-246 FKRDLANYFCMHTT
+246 LRRDLANYFCMHTT

-270 DWQITG
+270 YWQITG
-276 LQNYGS
+276 LQNYGN

-294 FYKNHPYLNG
+294 FYKNHPYING

-317 RSMGITEVP
+317 RSMGITEIP

-342 EQTTPCQYSF
+342 EQTIPCQYSF

-359 YKIAIVQNTNGK
+359 YKIAIVQKTNGK

-401 IKDRCLVFIDTKG
+401 IKDRSLVFIDTKG

-465 KIGQRPDIKSWP
+465 KVGHVNIKSWP
-477 KNKYIYLWYYYFRF
+477 KNKYIYLWYYNFRF

-504 ADEVLKLRIDRRYEK
+504 TDEVLKLRIDRRYEE

>member
-1 MGKITIKVLERY
+1 MNAKFYNVVFIVLFSFSS
-13 IVCCIFILHSVQ
+13 ISSHADNLQ
-25 CLANEKDAI
+25 AI
-34 ATVKSF
+34 AALKQFSE
-40 AQILSEYNISKDLGV
+40 ILSDYNVSRDLGE
-55 CGPKFEQIFDGN
+55 CGPKFEQIFGGN
-67 VKCRVEDDLMQWMV
+67 IKCRVEDDLMRWMV

-114 IENIVYDASA
+114 IENIAYDASA

-131 TADCVKYDVCVRN
+131 TADCVKYDVCIRS
-144 GYSINA
+144 GYSINT

-169 LGARNY
+169 SGARNY
-175 DRAIKMLLPTVNS
+175 DRAVKMLLPGVKS
-188 LDEIYGHQRIDLLKA
+188 MDEIYAHQRVDLLKA

-209 FRNIAANSYG
+209 FRSIAANSYG
-219 AIATESMGFV
+219 AIATESMSFV

-246 FKRDLANYFCMHTT
+246 LRRDLANYFCMHTT

-270 DWQITG
+270 YWQITG
-276 LQNYGS
+276 LQNYGN

-294 FYKNHPYLNG
+294 FYKNHPYING

-317 RSMGITEVP
+317 RSMGITEIP

-342 EQTTPCQYSF
+342 EQTIPCQYSF

-359 YKIAIVQNTNGK
+359 YKIAIVQKANGK

-395 NGKNAV
+395 DGKNAV

-465 KIGQRPDIKSWP
+465 KVGHVNIKSWP
-477 KNKYIYLWYYYFRF
+477 KNKYIYLWYYNFRF

-504 ADEVLKLRIDRRYEK
+504 TDEVLKLRIDRRYEE

>member
-1 MGKITIKVLERY
+1 MNAKFYNVVFIVLFSFSS
-13 IVCCIFILHSVQ
+13 ISSHADNLQ
-25 CLANEKDAI
+25 AI
-34 ATVKSF
+34 AALKQFSE
-40 AQILSEYNISKDLGV
+40 ILSDYNVSRDLGE
-55 CGPKFEQIFDGN
+55 CGPKFEQIFGGN
-67 VKCRVEDDLMQWMV
+67 IKCRVEDDLMRWMV

-88 QSDGTYILDTYLNEI
+88 QSDGTYILETYLNEI

-114 IENIVYDASA
+114 IENIAYDASA

-131 TADCVKYDVCVRN
+131 TADCVKYNVCIRN
-144 GYSINA
+144 GYSINT

-169 LGARNY
+169 SGARNY
-175 DRAIKMLLPTVNS
+175 DRAVKMLLPGVKS
-188 LDEIYGHQRIDLLKA
+188 MDEVYAHQRVDLLKA

-209 FRNIAANSYG
+209 FRSIAANSYG
-219 AIATESMGFV
+219 AIATESMSFV

-246 FKRDLANYFCMHTT
+246 LRRDLANYFCMHTT

-270 DWQITG
+270 YWQITG
-276 LQNYGS
+276 LQNYGN

-294 FYKNHPYLNG
+294 FYKNHPYING

-317 RSMGITEVP
+317 RSMGITEIP

-342 EQTTPCQYSF
+342 EQTIPCQYSF

-359 YKIAIVQNTNGK
+359 YKIAIVQKANGK

-395 NGKNAV
+395 DGKNAV

-465 KIGQRPDIKSWP
+465 KVGHVNIKSWP
-477 KNKYIYLWYYYFRF
+477 KNKYIYLWYYNFRF

-504 ADEVLKLRIDRRYEK
+504 TDEVLKLRIDRRYEE

>member
-1 MGKITIKVLERY
+1 MNAKFYNVVFIVLFSFSS
-13 IVCCIFILHSVQ
+13 ISSHADNLQ
-25 CLANEKDAI
+25 AI
-34 ATVKSF
+34 AALKQFSE
-40 AQILSEYNISKDLGV
+40 ILSDYNVSRDLGE
-55 CGPKFEQIFDGN
+55 CGPKFEQIFGGN
-67 VKCRVEDDLMQWMV
+67 IKCRVEDDLMRWMV

-114 IENIVYDASA
+114 IENIAYDASA

-131 TADCVKYDVCVRN
+131 TADCVKYDVCIRS
-144 GYSINA
+144 GYSINT

-169 LGARNY
+169 SGARNY
-175 DRAIKMLLPTVNS
+175 DRAVKMLLPGVKS
-188 LDEIYGHQRIDLLKA
+188 MDEICAHQRVDLLKA

-209 FRNIAANSYG
+209 FRSIAANSYG
-219 AIATESMGFV
+219 AIATESMSFV

-246 FKRDLANYFCMHTT
+246 LRRDLANYFCMHTT

-270 DWQITG
+270 YWQITG
-276 LQNYGS
+276 LQNYGN

-294 FYKNHPYLNG
+294 FYKNHPYING

-317 RSMGITEVP
+317 RSMGITEIP

-342 EQTTPCQYSF
+342 EQTIPCQYSF

-359 YKIAIVQNTNGK
+359 YKIAIVQKTNGK

-401 IKDRCLVFIDTKG
+401 IKDRSLVFIDTKG

-465 KIGQRPDIKSWP
+465 KVGHVNIKSWP
-477 KNKYIYLWYYYFRF
+477 KNKYIYLWYYNFRF

-504 ADEVLKLRIDRRYEK
+504 TDEVLKLRIDRRYEE

>member
-1 MGKITIKVLERY
+1 MNAKFYNVVFIVLFSFSS
-13 IVCCIFILHSVQ
+13 ISSHADNLQ
-25 CLANEKDAI
+25 AI
-34 ATVKSF
+34 AALKQFSE
-40 AQILSEYNISKDLGV
+40 ILSDYNVSRDLGE
-55 CGPKFEQIFDGN
+55 CGPKFEQIFGGN
-67 VKCRVEDDLMQWMV
+67 IKCRVEDDLMRWMV

-114 IENIVYDASA
+114 IENIAYDASA

-131 TADCVKYDVCVRN
+131 TADCVKYDVCIRS
-144 GYSINA
+144 GYSINT

-169 LGARNY
+169 SGARNY
-175 DRAIKMLLPTVNS
+175 DRAVKMLLPGVKS
-188 LDEIYGHQRIDLLKA
+188 MDEVYAHQRVDLLKA

-209 FRNIAANSYG
+209 FRSIAANSYG
-219 AIATESMGFV
+219 AIATESMSFV

-246 FKRDLANYFCMHTT
+246 LRRDLANYFCMHTT

-270 DWQITG
+270 YWQITG
-276 LQNYGS
+276 LQNYGN

-294 FYKNHPYLNG
+294 FYKNHPYING

-317 RSMGITEVP
+317 RSMGITEIP
-326 FVVKKGKLFG
+326 FVVKKGKIFG

-342 EQTTPCQYSF
+342 EQTIPCQYSF

-359 YKIAIVQNTNGK
+359 YKIAIVQKTNGK

-401 IKDRCLVFIDTKG
+401 IKDRSLVFIDTKG

-465 KIGQRPDIKSWP
+465 KVGHVNIKSWP
-477 KNKYIYLWYYYFRF
+477 KNKYIYLWYYNFRF

-504 ADEVLKLRIDRRYEK
+504 TDEVLKLRIDRRYEE

>member
-1 MGKITIKVLERY
+1 MNAKFYNVVFIVLFSFSS
-13 IVCCIFILHSVQ
+13 ISSHADNLQ
-25 CLANEKDAI
+25 AI
-34 ATVKSF
+34 AALKQFSE
-40 AQILSEYNISKDLGV
+40 ILSDYNVSRDLGE
-55 CGPKFEQIFDGN
+55 CGPKFEQIFGGN
-67 VKCRVEDDLMQWMV
+67 IKCRVEDDLMRWMV

-114 IENIVYDASA
+114 IENIAYDASA

-131 TADCVKYDVCVRN
+131 TADCVKYDVCIRS
-144 GYSINA
+144 GYSINT

-169 LGARNY
+169 SGARNY
-175 DRAIKMLLPTVNS
+175 DRAVKMLLPGVKS
-188 LDEIYGHQRIDLLKA
+188 MDEIYAHQRVDLLKA

-209 FRNIAANSYG
+209 FRSIAANSYG
-219 AIATESMGFV
+219 AIATESMSFV
-229 VAMELAGI
+229 VAMELTGI

-246 FKRDLANYFCMHTT
+246 LRRDLANYFCMHTT

-270 DWQITG
+270 YWQITG
-276 LQNYGS
+276 LQNYGN

-294 FYKNHPYLNG
+294 FYKNHPYING

-317 RSMGITEVP
+317 RSMGITEIP

-342 EQTTPCQYSF
+342 EQTIPCQYSF

-359 YKIAIVQNTNGK
+359 YKIAIVQKTNGK

-401 IKDRCLVFIDTKG
+401 IKDRSLVFIDTKG

-465 KIGQRPDIKSWP
+465 KVGHVNIKSWP
-477 KNKYIYLWYYYFRF
+477 KNKYIYLWYYNFRF

-504 ADEVLKLRIDRRYEK
+504 TDEVLKLRIDRRYEE

>member
-1 MGKITIKVLERY
+1 MNAKFYNVVFIVLFSFSS
-13 IVCCIFILHSVQ
+13 ISSHADNLQ
-25 CLANEKDAI
+25 AI
-34 ATVKSF
+34 AALKQFSE
-40 AQILSEYNISKDLGV
+40 ILSDYNVSRDLGE
-55 CGPKFEQIFDGN
+55 CGPKIEQIFGGN
-67 VKCRVEDDLMQWMV
+67 IKCRVEDDLMRWMV

-114 IENIVYDASA
+114 IENIAYDASA

-131 TADCVKYDVCVRN
+131 TADCVKYDVCIRS
-144 GYSINA
+144 GYSINT

-169 LGARNY
+169 SGARNY
-175 DRAIKMLLPTVNS
+175 DRAVKMLLPGVKS
-188 LDEIYGHQRIDLLKA
+188 MDEIYAHQRVDLLKA

-209 FRNIAANSYG
+209 FRSIAANSYG
-219 AIATESMGFV
+219 AIATESMSFV

-246 FKRDLANYFCMHTT
+246 LRRDLANYFCMHTT

-270 DWQITG
+270 YWQITG
-276 LQNYGS
+276 LQNYGN

-294 FYKNHPYLNG
+294 FYKNHPYING

-317 RSMGITEVP
+317 RSMGITEIP

-342 EQTTPCQYSF
+342 EQTIPCQYSF

-359 YKIAIVQNTNGK
+359 YKIAIVQKTNGK

-401 IKDRCLVFIDTKG
+401 IKDRSLVFIDTKG

-465 KIGQRPDIKSWP
+465 KVGHVNIKSWP
-477 KNKYIYLWYYYFRF
+477 KNKYIYLWYYNFRF

-504 ADEVLKLRIDRRYEK
+504 TDEVLKLRIDRRYEE

>member
-1 MGKITIKVLERY
+1 
-13 IVCCIFILHSVQ
+13 
-25 CLANEKDAI
+25 
-34 ATVKSF
+34 
-40 AQILSEYNISKDLGV
+40 
-55 CGPKFEQIFDGN
+55 
-67 VKCRVEDDLMQWMV
+67 
-81 EKNPMLP
+81 
-88 QSDGTYILDTYLNEI
+88 
-103 TKNIDDGISIS
+103 
-114 IENIVYDASA
+114 
-124 KNNVIGG
+124 
-131 TADCVKYDVCVRN
+131 
-144 GYSINA
+144 
-150 RYSNLA
+150 
-156 FVRNGHITGIYQY
+156 
-169 LGARNY
+169 
-175 DRAIKMLLPTVNS
+175 MLLPTVNS

-395 NGKNAV
+395 NGKNAA

>member
-1 MGKITIKVLERY
+1 MNAKFYNVVFIVLFSFSS
-13 IVCCIFILHSVQ
+13 ISSHADNLQ
-25 CLANEKDAI
+25 AI
-34 ATVKSF
+34 AALKQFSE
-40 AQILSEYNISKDLGV
+40 ILSDYNVSRDLGE
-55 CGPKFEQIFDGN
+55 CGPKFEQIFGGN
-67 VKCRVEDDLMQWMV
+67 IKCRVEDDLMRWMV

-114 IENIVYDASA
+114 IENIAYDASA

-131 TADCVKYDVCVRN
+131 TADCVKYDVCIRS
-144 GYSINA
+144 GYSINT

-169 LGARNY
+169 SGARNY
-175 DRAIKMLLPTVNS
+175 DRAVKMLLPGVKS
-188 LDEIYGHQRIDLLKA
+188 MDEIYAHQRVDLLKA

-209 FRNIAANSYG
+209 FRSIAANSYG
-219 AIATESMGFV
+219 AIATESMSFV

-246 FKRDLANYFCMHTT
+246 LRRDLANYFCMHTT

-270 DWQITG
+270 YWQITG
-276 LQNYGS
+276 LQNYGNY
-282 FTGSGENTENMK
+282 TGSGENTENMK
-294 FYKNHPYLNG
+294 FYKNHPYING

-317 RSMGITEVP
+317 RSMGITEIP

-342 EQTTPCQYSF
+342 KQTIPCQYSF

-359 YKIAIVQNTNGK
+359 YKIAIVQKTNGK

-401 IKDRCLVFIDTKG
+401 IKDRSLVFIDTKG

-465 KIGQRPDIKSWP
+465 KVGHVNIKSWP
-477 KNKYIYLWYYYFRF
+477 KNKYIYLWYYNFRF

-504 ADEVLKLRIDRRYEK
+504 TDEVLKLRIDRRYEE

>member
-1 MGKITIKVLERY
+1 MGKITIKVLGRY
-13 IVCCIFILHSVQ
+13 VVCCIFILHSVQ

-55 CGPKFEQIFDGN
+55 CGPKFEHIFDGN
-67 VKCRVEDDLMQWMV
+67 VKCRVEDDLMRWMV

-88 QSDGTYILDTYLNEI
+88 QSDGTYILETYLNEI

-114 IENIVYDASA
+114 IENIAYDASA

-131 TADCVKYDVCVRN
+131 TADCVKYNVCIRN
-144 GYSINA
+144 GYSINT

-169 LGARNY
+169 SGARNY
-175 DRAIKMLLPTVNS
+175 DRAVKMLLPGVNNM
-188 LDEIYGHQRIDLLKA
+188 DEIYGHQSINLAKA

-209 FRNIAANSYG
+209 FRSVAADSYG
-219 AIATESMGFV
+219 SIAKESMSFV

-237 GGGELCKEA
+237 GCDDLCEKA
-246 FKRDLANYFCMHTT
+246 LKRDLANYFCMHTT
-260 CPKIEKVSKG
+260 CPKIEKLYKG
-270 DWQITG
+270 KWQITG
-276 LQNYGS
+276 LQNYGN
-282 FTGSGENTENMK
+282 FIGYGETTENFK
-294 FYKNHPYLNG
+294 FYKNHPYMNGNG
-304 KGSTYF
+304 KGSAYF
-310 HFISPFY
+310 HFIFSFY
-317 RSMGITEVP
+317 RSMAATEVP

-342 EQTTPCQYSF
+342 EQTIPCQYSF

-359 YKIAIVQNTNGK
+359 YKIAIVQKTNGK
-371 WGGIDTQGNTV
+371 WGGIDTQGHTV

-395 NGKNAV
+395 DGKNAV
-401 IKDRCLVFIDTKG
+401 IKDRHLVFIDTKG

-440 IDKQYDAFDFNG
+440 IDKQYDVFDFNG

-465 KIGQRPDIKSWP
+465 EHLDSKSWP
-477 KNKYIYLWYYYFRF
+477 KDKYIYLWYYDFRF
-491 NGHNYDVQDDVNN
+491 NRINYHAQDDVNN
-504 ADEVLKLRIDRRYEK
+504 TAEVLKLSFDRRYEK

>member
-1 MGKITIKVLERY
+1 MNAKFYNVVFIVLFSFSS
-13 IVCCIFILHSVQ
+13 ISSHADNLQ
-25 CLANEKDAI
+25 AI
-34 ATVKSF
+34 AALKQFSE
-40 AQILSEYNISKDLGV
+40 ILSDYNVSRDLGE
-55 CGPKFEQIFDGN
+55 CGPKFEQIFGGN
-67 VKCRVEDDLMQWMV
+67 IKCRVEDDLMRWMV

-114 IENIVYDASA
+114 IENIAYDASA

-131 TADCVKYDVCVRN
+131 TADCVKYDVCIRS
-144 GYSINA
+144 GYSINT

-169 LGARNY
+169 SGARNY
-175 DRAIKMLLPTVNS
+175 DRAVKMLLPGVKS
-188 LDEIYGHQRIDLLKA
+188 MDEIYAHQRVDLLKA

-209 FRNIAANSYG
+209 FRSIAANSYG
-219 AIATESMGFV
+219 AIATESMSFV

-246 FKRDLANYFCMHTT
+246 LRRDLANYFCMHTT

-270 DWQITG
+270 YWQITG
-276 LQNYGS
+276 LQNYGNY
-282 FTGSGENTENMK
+282 TGSGENTENMK
-294 FYKNHPYLNG
+294 FYKNHPYING

-317 RSMGITEVP
+317 RSMGITEIP

-342 EQTTPCQYSF
+342 EQTIPCQYSF

-359 YKIAIVQNTNGK
+359 YKIAIVQKTNGK

-401 IKDRCLVFIDTKG
+401 IKDRSLVFIDTKG

-452 NLICKDCFPEEYT
+452 ILICKDCFPEEYT
-465 KIGQRPDIKSWP
+465 KVGHVNIKSWP
-477 KNKYIYLWYYYFRF
+477 KNKYIYLWYYNFRF

-504 ADEVLKLRIDRRYEK
+504 TDEVLKLRIDRRYEE

>member
-1 MGKITIKVLERY
+1 MNAKFYNVVFIVLFSFSS
-13 IVCCIFILHSVQ
+13 ISSHADNLQ
-25 CLANEKDAI
+25 AI
-34 ATVKSF
+34 AALKQFSE
-40 AQILSEYNISKDLGV
+40 ILSDYNVSRDLGE
-55 CGPKFEQIFDGN
+55 CGPKFEQIFGGN
-67 VKCRVEDDLMQWMV
+67 IKCRVEDDLMRWMV

-114 IENIVYDASA
+114 IENIAYDASA

-131 TADCVKYDVCVRN
+131 TADCVKYDVCIRS
-144 GYSINA
+144 GYSINT

-169 LGARNY
+169 SGARNY
-175 DRAIKMLLPTVNS
+175 DRAVKMLLPGVKS
-188 LDEIYGHQRIDLLKA
+188 MDEIYAHQRVDLLKA

-209 FRNIAANSYG
+209 FRSIAANSYG
-219 AIATESMGFV
+219 AIATESMSFV

-246 FKRDLANYFCMHTT
+246 LRRDLANYFCMHTT

-270 DWQITG
+270 YWQITG
-276 LQNYGS
+276 LQNYGN

-294 FYKNHPYLNG
+294 FYKNHPYING

-317 RSMGITEVP
+317 RSMGITEIP

-336 FMSQKG
+336 FSSKKG
-342 EQTTPCQYSF
+342 EQTIPCQYSF

-359 YKIAIVQNTNGK
+359 YKIAIVQKTNGK

-401 IKDRCLVFIDTKG
+401 IKDRSLVFIDTKG

-465 KIGQRPDIKSWP
+465 KVGHVNIKSWP
-477 KNKYIYLWYYYFRF
+477 KNKYIYLWYYNFRF

-504 ADEVLKLRIDRRYEK
+504 TGEVLKLRIDRRYEE

>member
-1 MGKITIKVLERY
+1 MNAKFYDVVFIVLFSFSS
-13 IVCCIFILHSVQ
+13 ISSHADNLQ
-25 CLANEKDAI
+25 AI
-34 ATVKSF
+34 AVLKQFSE
-40 AQILSEYNISKDLGV
+40 ILSDYNVSRDLGE
-55 CGPKFEQIFDGN
+55 CGPKFEQIFGEN
-67 VKCRVEDDLMQWMV
+67 IKCRVEDDLMRWMV

-114 IENIVYDASA
+114 IENIAYDASA

-131 TADCVKYDVCVRN
+131 TADCVKYDVCIRN
-144 GYSINA
+144 GYSINT

-169 LGARNY
+169 SGARNY
-175 DRAIKMLLPTVNS
+175 DRAVKMLLPGVKS
-188 LDEIYGHQRIDLLKA
+188 MDEIYAHQRVDLLKA

-209 FRNIAANSYG
+209 FRSIAANSYG
-219 AIATESMGFV
+219 AIATESMSFV

-246 FKRDLANYFCMHTT
+246 IKRDLANYFCMHTT

-276 LQNYGS
+276 LQNYGN
-282 FTGSGENTENMK
+282 FTGSGENTENIK
-294 FYKNHPYLNG
+294 FYKNHPYFNG
-304 KGSTYF
+304 KGSTFF

-342 EQTTPCQYSF
+342 EQTIPCQYSF

-359 YKIAIVQNTNGK
+359 YKIAIVQKTNGK
-371 WGGIDTQGNTV
+371 WGGIDTQGNTI

-401 IKDRCLVFIDTKG
+401 IKDRSLVFIDTKG

-452 NLICKDCFPEEYT
+452 NLICNDCFPEEYT
-465 KIGQRPDIKSWP
+465 KMGQRPDIKSWP
-477 KNKYIYLWYYYFRF
+477 KNKYIYLWYYNFRF
-491 NGHNYDVQDDVNN
+491 NGHNYDVQDDVNST
-504 ADEVLKLRIDRRYEK
+504 DEVLKLRIDRRYEK

>member
-1 MGKITIKVLERY
+1 MNAKFYNVVFIVLFSFSS
-13 IVCCIFILHSVQ
+13 ISSHADNLQ
-25 CLANEKDAI
+25 AI
-34 ATVKSF
+34 AALKQFSE
-40 AQILSEYNISKDLGV
+40 ILSDYNVSRDLGE
-55 CGPKFEQIFDGN
+55 CGPKFEQIFGGN
-67 VKCRVEDDLMQWMV
+67 IKCRVEDDLMRWMV

-114 IENIVYDASA
+114 IENIAYDASA

-131 TADCVKYDVCVRN
+131 TADCVKYDVCIRS
-144 GYSINA
+144 GYSINT

-169 LGARNY
+169 SGARNY
-175 DRAIKMLLPTVNS
+175 DRAVKMLLPGVKS
-188 LDEIYGHQRIDLLKA
+188 MDEIYAHQRVDLLKA

-209 FRNIAANSYG
+209 FRSIAANSYG
-219 AIATESMGFV
+219 AIATESMSFV

-246 FKRDLANYFCMHTT
+246 LRRDLANYFCMHTT

-270 DWQITG
+270 YWQITG
-276 LQNYGS
+276 LQNYGNY
-282 FTGSGENTENMK
+282 TGSGENTENMK
-294 FYKNHPYLNG
+294 FYKNHPYING

-317 RSMGITEVP
+317 RSMGITEIP

-342 EQTTPCQYSF
+342 EQIIPCQYSF

-359 YKIAIVQNTNGK
+359 YKIAIVQKTNGK

-401 IKDRCLVFIDTKG
+401 IKDRSLVFIDTKG

-465 KIGQRPDIKSWP
+465 KVGHVNIKSWP
-477 KNKYIYLWYYYFRF
+477 KNKYIYLWYYNFRF

-504 ADEVLKLRIDRRYEK
+504 TDEVLKLRIDRRYEE

>member
-1 MGKITIKVLERY
+1 MNAKFYNVVFIVLFSFSS
-13 IVCCIFILHSVQ
+13 ISSHADNLQ
-25 CLANEKDAI
+25 AI
-34 ATVKSF
+34 AALKQFSE
-40 AQILSEYNISKDLGV
+40 ILSDYNVSRDLGE
-55 CGPKFEQIFDGN
+55 CGPKFEQIFGGN
-67 VKCRVEDDLMQWMV
+67 IKCRVEDDLMRWMV

-114 IENIVYDASA
+114 IENIAYDASA

-131 TADCVKYDVCVRN
+131 TADCVKYDVCIRS
-144 GYSINA
+144 GYSINT

-169 LGARNY
+169 SGARNY
-175 DRAIKMLLPTVNS
+175 DRAVKMLLPGVKS
-188 LDEIYGHQRIDLLKA
+188 MDEVYAHQRVDLLKA

-209 FRNIAANSYG
+209 FRSIAANSYG
-219 AIATESMGFV
+219 AIATESMSFV

-246 FKRDLANYFCMHTT
+246 LRRDLANYFCMHTT

-270 DWQITG
+270 YWQITG
-276 LQNYGS
+276 LQNYGN

-294 FYKNHPYLNG
+294 FYKNHPYING

-317 RSMGITEVP
+317 RSMGITEIP

-342 EQTTPCQYSF
+342 EQTIPCQYSF

-359 YKIAIVQNTNGK
+359 YKIAIVQKTNGK

-401 IKDRCLVFIDTKG
+401 IKDRSLVFIDTKG

-465 KIGQRPDIKSWP
+465 KVGHVNIKSWP
-477 KNKYIYLWYYYFRF
+477 KNKYIYLWYYNFRF

-504 ADEVLKLRIDRRYEK
+504 TDEVLKLRIDRRYEE